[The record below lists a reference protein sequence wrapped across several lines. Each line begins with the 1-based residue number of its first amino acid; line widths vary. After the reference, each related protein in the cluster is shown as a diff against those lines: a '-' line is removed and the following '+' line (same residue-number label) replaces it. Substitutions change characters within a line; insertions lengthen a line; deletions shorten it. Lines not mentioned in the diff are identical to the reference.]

1 MRNAILSSLAV
12 LTLAA
17 CSSPTKQGIAVG
29 EPNPNAPGGASG
41 IVMEQ
46 TSMEWKFT
54 NVGTDAEPRTKVSLV
69 ITGTETRTIDMGTY
83 AGNAVDKTN
92 EQTEALLFASLWWAG
107 GGDDVRVV
115 GNGDGTITLQ
125 HRTTDEE
132 AGIGQWMTLQTIQ
145 E

>member
-1 MRNAILSSLAV
+1 MRTLLLSSLAV

-17 CSSPTKQGIAVG
+17 CAPKQQGIAVG
-29 EPNPNAPGGASG
+29 EPNPSAPDAGG

-54 NVGTDAEPRTKVSLV
+54 NVGTEDEPRTKVSLV

-92 EQTEALLFASLWWAG
+92 EQTEAILFASLWWAG

-115 GNGDGTITLQ
+115 GNGDGTLTLQ
-125 HRTTDEE
+125 HRVTDEVS
-132 AGIGQWMTLQTIQ
+132 GIGDWMTLQTIQ

>member
-1 MRNAILSSLAV
+1 MRTHLLSSLAV

-17 CSSPTKQGIAVG
+17 CSSPTKQGITVG
-29 EPNPNAPGGASG
+29 EPNPSAPDAGG

-46 TSMEWKFT
+46 TSMEWQFT
-54 NVGTDAEPRTKVSLV
+54 NVGTEDEPRTKVSLI

-92 EQTEALLFASLWWAG
+92 EQTEAILFASLWWAG

-115 GNGDGTITLQ
+115 GNGDGTLTLQ
-125 HRTTDEE
+125 HRVTDEVS
-132 AGIGQWMTLQTIQ
+132 GIGDWMTLQTIQ

>member
-1 MRNAILSSLAV
+1 MRNALLSSFAI

-17 CSSPTKQGIAVG
+17 CAPQGGNNIAVG
-29 EPNPNAPGGASG
+29 EPNPSAPDAGG

-46 TSMEWKFT
+46 STLDWQFT
-54 NVGTDAEPRTKVSLV
+54 NVGTDDEPRTKVSLV
-69 ITGTETRTIDMGTY
+69 IGGTNAKTIDMGTY

-107 GGDDVRVV
+107 GGDDVRVI
-115 GNGDGTITLQ
+115 GNGDGTLSLQ
-125 HRTTDEE
+125 HRVTDEVS
-132 AGIGQWMTLQTIQ
+132 GIGDWMTLQTIQ